1 MNRNHRA
8 LMAKETLSIID
19 RGYYTNGR
27 GDIVSI
33 GDAVESSVENT
44 VLYAPESADTL
55 KSILPAY
62 KSKNTF
68 IDVRNETTLSAAKRL
83 VESGLFSRVSCLN
96 FASAKNP
103 GGGFL
108 GGSEAQEENL
118 VRSSALYDSLVK
130 QTRYYEYNR
139 NKRTALYSD
148 YIIYTPDVPVFR
160 DDSGVLIERPYL
172 VSFITS
178 PAVNAGAIR
187 KNEPQNIEA
196 IYSTLARRAEYIL
209 TVAAH
214 QHCDALV
221 LGAWGCGVFRNDP
234 KDIADIWYHH
244 LAESKDY
251 IGRFKNVTF
260 AVLDR
265 NDRGSYQWFYKMFNQ
280 QNI

>member
-1 MNRNHRA
+1 
-8 LMAKETLSIID
+8 MAKETLSIID

-108 GGSEAQEENL
+108 GGSEAQEESL

-148 YIIYTPDVPVFR
+148 YIIYTPDVPVF
-160 DDSGVLIERPYL
+160 
-172 VSFITS
+172 
-178 PAVNAGAIR
+178 
-187 KNEPQNIEA
+187 
-196 IYSTLARRAEYIL
+196 
-209 TVAAH
+209 
-214 QHCDALV
+214 
-221 LGAWGCGVFRNDP
+221 
-234 KDIADIWYHH
+234 
-244 LAESKDY
+244 
-251 IGRFKNVTF
+251 
-260 AVLDR
+260 
-265 NDRGSYQWFYKMFNQ
+265 
-280 QNI
+280 